1 VVNSET
7 MALMSRP
14 EPMPVEVMTAFAAA
28 LLDAVLE
35 VLVVEPDV
43 EVVGVVVEAVE
54 LVGDMTELI

>member
-1 VVNSET
+1 